1 MGLQHDLLTLFRV
14 DKFVICP
21 FSVAQYNP
29 GFINPC
35 AESLCNI
42 FRTRIPSIDT
52 PYNDSPIPVSRK
64 CRIDC
69 LVIIRFAA
77 GPSIA
82 RPAASTGRKDE
93 KNGSLPSISDV
104 PDMVFI
110 PEPSLQFR
118 LQYHQ
123 KHSYSKD
130 LVCLPVQEYVYD
142 LPSHGKGG

>member
-1 MGLQHDLLTLFRV
+1 MCDMIKPSFIPPEDIRQLRDLMRYRAKLTNMITGEKNRASNCL
-14 DKFVICP
+14 
-21 FSVAQYNP
+21 
-29 GFINPC
+29 
-35 AESLCNI
+35 
-42 FRTRIPSIDT
+42 T
-52 PYNDSPIPVSRK
+52 VSNLKLDDVSSDVFGK

-69 LVIIRFAA
+69 FVIIRFAA